1 MGEGYAILQTTALR
15 IHIYMDEIWHPL
27 EFRQPTGQIVRVIDA
42 PGGIELFASDVCQ
55 ILFGNSQFNDY
66 EVELTERIVVM
77 DGENIQVFTMC
88 ATSIYALEK
97 YVDLKQIKNLA
108 QWVRTKILPNLKKNN
123 FCFYPP
129 KHRFKNIDYKSKESL
144 INYLNENEG
153 FIQEETK
160 EIEETIDFY
169 LRLIQKKLPITTDC
183 PALKNNE
190 EEYLR
195 STYFEIVKN
204 VVREFDRYE
213 YLYHDLVI
221 STTDLLMAQELDL
234 VVFVVLKRLYQNQAE
249 LPGEILKQG
258 LVLQALNSITNIS
271 SLGHIESIEQFYIRL
286 LENFRNE
293 IIKLWEEEKK

>member
-1 MGEGYAILQTTALR
+1 
-15 IHIYMDEIWHPL
+15 MDEIWHPL
-27 EFRQPTGQIVRVIDA
+27 EFRHSTGQIVRVIDA
-42 PGGIELFASDVCQ
+42 PGGIELFAEDVCQ
-55 ILFGNSQFNDY
+55 IFFGDPQFENY
-66 EVELTERIVVM
+66 EVELTERIVVV
-77 DGENIQVFTMC
+77 DGKDIPVFTMC

-97 YVDLKQIKNLA
+97 YIDIKKIKNLA

-123 FCFYPP
+123 FCFYPQ
-129 KHRFKNIDYKSKESL
+129 KHRFKKIDFTSRESL
-144 INYLNENEG
+144 ISYLNENEG
-153 FIQEETK
+153 FSQDET
-160 EIEETIDFY
+160 EETIDCY
-169 LRLIQKKLPITTDC
+169 LRLIQKKLPIATDC
-183 PALKNNE
+183 PSLKNNE

-258 LVLQALNSITNIS
+258 LVL
-271 SLGHIESIEQFYIRL
+271 
-286 LENFRNE
+286 
-293 IIKLWEEEKK
+293 

>member
-1 MGEGYAILQTTALR
+1 
-15 IHIYMDEIWHPL
+15 MDEIWHPL
-27 EFRQPTGQIVRVIDA
+27 EFRHPTGLIRVIDA
-42 PGGIELFASDVCQ
+42 PGGIELFAEDVCQ
-55 ILFGNSQFNDY
+55 ILFGDSQFENY
-66 EVELTERIVVM
+66 EVELTERLVAM
-77 DGENIQVFTMC
+77 NGENIPVITMC

-123 FCFYPP
+123 FCFYPQ
-129 KHRFKNIDYKSKESL
+129 KHRFKKIDFTSRESL
-144 INYLNENEG
+144 MSYLNENEG
-153 FIQEETK
+153 FIQEQADET
-160 EIEETIDFY
+160 EETIDCY
-169 LRLIQKKLPITTDC
+169 LLLIQKKFPIATDC

-221 STTDLLMAQELDL
+221 SPTDLLMAQELDL

-249 LPGEILKQG
+249 LPREILKQG
-258 LVLQALNSITNIS
+258 LVLQALNSLTNIS
-271 SLGHIESIEQFYIRL
+271 SLGHHESIEQFYIRL